1 VEETMSNK
9 FEAHLQRGGTGVPEM
24 MRLLKAYAEHGDEQR
39 LKDQV
44 FKEHILGK
52 TSTYMEKDVFY
63 AFRRRFTRL
72 NDLPRS
78 ILAARV
84 ISLPISGAAKTQ
96 LILPYFLAADV
107 MANHFYEKLVLARI
121 YSPEATLEVSE
132 VYDYFEQIS
141 GAHTEIASWSDKVR
155 RRWCQGFMVF
165 LRQFGMLDPKPGKRL
180 RRMWLLPEPFA
191 FYWMWFW
198 QQDESYQTAD
208 RSTWWP
214 TLQVDQASKNE
225 LFTEGQ
231 LRDWWRIQQAGEI
244 VQFQPTYQTLEEWI
258 HHGLA

>member
-121 YSPEATLEVSE
+121 YSPEATLEVNE

-165 LRQFGMLDPKPGKRL
+165 LRQFGMLDPKPGK
-180 RRMWLLPEPFA
+180 
-191 FYWMWFW
+191 
-198 QQDESYQTAD
+198 
-208 RSTWWP
+208 
-214 TLQVDQASKNE
+214 QVDQASKNE